1 MAGRREFG
9 GIEVGLTNLD
19 KVLYPATGTTK
30 GEVIDYYT
38 AIAPALLPHIADRPV
53 TRKRWP
59 NGVGESSF
67 FEKNLAAHA
76 PKWIERRP
84 IEHSDRRVTYPVID
98 SVAGLAWLGQQASLE
113 IHVPQWRFV
122 DGSRG
127 PATRIV
133 FDLDP
138 GPGVEL
144 ADCASVAL
152 WIRDTVRDAGLDAFP
167 VTSGSKGIHIYVP
180 LDRVLSP
187 GGASTVAKQLA
198 TGLEKLHPTLVT
210 ATMAKAVRPGK
221 IFLDWS
227 QNNPAKTTIAP
238 YSMRGREQPTV
249 AAPRSWDE
257 IADRH
262 QLRQLRFDEVLERW
276 RSDGDLLA
284 GLDPPLGS
292 AGASDPLQ
300 TYRSM
305 RDPARTP
312 EPVPPGPPDPGAGD
326 RFVVQEHHARRLH
339 WDVRLERDGVLVSW
353 AVPKGPPTSPSQN
366 RLAVHTEDHPLEYL
380 HFHGTIPRGEY
391 GAGQMTIWDSGTYDT
406 EKWRADEV
414 IVQFHGER
422 LDGRY
427 AFIRTDGKQWLM
439 HLMKSQVAE
448 PEEDAGQGSS
458 SDGQYAARQDGAVER
473 RLSETVGAHGD
484 SAARTVSRTEARPA
498 GAEADTPN
506 TAAPSREGGNGARS
520 GAEFPRG
527 LSPMLATS
535 GDVAKLGARDWVFET
550 KWDGFR
556 VIVEIDDDGVV
567 IRSRAGNTVTGRY
580 PRIAELGRRLR
591 GHRIVLDG
599 EAVVSDAEGASN
611 LALLQA
617 DPAQADLVAF
627 DVLYLDGT
635 SLLRKRYA
643 DRRQVLEALAEGVPS
658 LLVPPRL
665 DGSGADALEYSREHR
680 LEGVVAKRK
689 DSVYLPGKR
698 GQSWIKT
705 RNWRT
710 QEVIVGGWRRSAARE
725 FASLLVGVRH
735 EGELYYIGRV
745 GTGFSDR
752 EMSELT
758 ARLRPLRRKTSP
770 FANELT
776 ADERKDAVWATP
788 KITGTVRYMNWTES
802 GRLWHPAWVP
812 EEK

>member
-1 MAGRREFG
+1 MAARREFG

-59 NGVGESSF
+59 NGVSESSF
-67 FEKNLAAHA
+67 FEKNLASHA
-76 PKWIERRP
+76 PKWIQRRP
-84 IEHSDRRVTYPVID
+84 MDHSDRRVNYPVID

-138 GPGVEL
+138 GPGVDL
-144 ADCASVAL
+144 ADCATVAL
-152 WIRDTVRDAGLDAFP
+152 WIRDTVRDAGLDAYP

-198 TGLEKLHPTLVT
+198 TGLEKLHPALVT

-238 YSMRGREQPTV
+238 YSLRGREQPTV

-257 IADRH
+257 IADRKR
-262 QLRQLRFDEVLERW
+262 LRQLRFDEVLERW

-284 GLDPPLGS
+284 GLDPPLG
-292 AGASDPLQ
+292 AGAADPLR

-305 RDPARTP
+305 RDPDRTP

-391 GAGQMTIWDSGTYDT
+391 GAGQMTIWDTGTYDT

-422 LDGRY
+422 LNGRY

-448 PEEDAGQGSS
+448 PEEEAEQEDSA
-458 SDGQYAARQDGAVER
+458 DGQRGDPHGVAGRGRGGSGGDENGVAAHDVAV
-473 RLSETVGAHGD
+473 
-484 SAARTVSRTEARPA
+484 RTSSRTEARS
-498 GAEADTPN
+498 G
-506 TAAPSREGGNGARS
+506 

-535 GDVAKLGARDWVFET
+535 GEVAKLGARDWAFET

-556 VIVEIDDDGVV
+556 VITEIDDGNVV
-567 IRSRAGNTVTGRY
+567 IRSRAGNIVTDRY
-580 PRIAELGRRLR
+580 PRIAELGRQLR

-599 EAVVSDAEGASN
+599 EAVVFDAEGSSN

-617 DPAQADLVAF
+617 DPAHAELVAF

-665 DGSGADALEYSREHR
+665 EGSGADALEYSREHR

-710 QEVIVGGWRRSAARE
+710 QEVIIGGWRRSAARE
-725 FASLLVGVRH
+725 FASLLVGVRYD
-735 EGELYYIGRV
+735 GELYYIGRV

-752 EMSELT
+752 EMSGLT

-770 FANELT
+770 FANDLT

-788 KITGTVRYMNWTES
+788 KIPGTVRYMNWTES

-812 EEK
+812 DEK

>member
-1 MAGRREFG
+1 MAARRDFG

-30 GEVIDYYT
+30 GEVVDYFT
-38 AIAPALLPHIADRPV
+38 TIAPALLPHIAGRPV

-59 NGVGESSF
+59 NGVADSSF
-67 FEKNLAAHA
+67 FEKNLASHA
-76 PKWIERRP
+76 PKWIQRMP
-84 IEHSDRRVTYPVID
+84 MEHSDRRVEYPVID

-122 DGSRG
+122 GGQRG

-144 ADCASVAL
+144 ADCAVVAL
-152 WIRDTVRDAGLDAFP
+152 WIRDTVRDAGLDAYP

-180 LDRVLSP
+180 LDRELSP

-198 TGLEKLHPTLVT
+198 TGLEKLHPKLVT

-238 YSMRGREQPTV
+238 YSLRGREQPTV

-257 IADRH
+257 IADRKN
-262 QLRQLRFDEVLERW
+262 LRQLRFDEVIECW
-276 RSDGDLLA
+276 RADGDLLA
-284 GLDPPLGS
+284 ALDPPPA
-292 AGASDPLQ
+292 AGAADPLQ

-312 EPVPPGPPDPGAGD
+312 EPVPAGPPGPGSGD

-391 GAGQMTIWDSGTYDT
+391 GAGQMTIWDTGTYDT
-406 EKWRADEV
+406 EKWREDEV
-414 IVQFHGER
+414 IVHFHGER
-422 LDGRY
+422 LSGRY

-448 PEEDAGQGSS
+448 DEEQQADSAPPGSSPTSARPTSRRSSARGSADAAPDAG
-458 SDGQYAARQDGAVER
+458 AANGAGGATGPRTGR
-473 RLSETVGAHGD
+473 R
-484 SAARTVSRTEARPA
+484 A
-498 GAEADTPN
+498 GEADGVVGT
-506 TAAPSREGGNGARS
+506 GGGRT

-527 LSPMLATS
+527 LAPMLATS
-535 GDVAKLGARDWVFET
+535 GDVAKLDARDWVFET

-556 VIVEIDDDGVV
+556 IVTEIDDGAVV
-567 IRSRAGNTVTGRY
+567 IRSRAGNVVTDRY
-580 PRIAELGRRLR
+580 PRVAALGRELR
-591 GHRIVLDG
+591 GHRVVLDG
-599 EAVVSDAEGASN
+599 EAVVFDAEGAAN
-611 LALLQA
+611 LALLQEN
-617 DPAQADLVAF
+617 PGQAVLVAF

-635 SLLRKRYA
+635 SLLRKRYT
-643 DRRQVLEALAEGVPS
+643 DRRQLLEVLAERAPS
-658 LLVPPRL
+658 LVVPPRL
-665 DGSGADALEYSREHR
+665 DGPGAQALQYSREHR

-710 QEVIVGGWRRSAARE
+710 QDVVIGGWRRSAARE
-725 FASLLVGVRH
+725 FASLLVGVEY

-758 ARLRPLRRKTSP
+758 TRLRRLRRSTSP
-770 FANELT
+770 FVNELS

-788 KITGTVRYMNWTES
+788 KLTGTVRFMNWTEA
-802 GRLWHPAWVP
+802 GRLWHAAWVP
-812 EEK
+812 EGE

>member
-1 MAGRREFG
+1 MAARREFG

-59 NGVGESSF
+59 NGVSESSF
-67 FEKNLAAHA
+67 FEKNLASHA
-76 PKWIERRP
+76 PKWIQRRP
-84 IEHSDRRVTYPVID
+84 MDHSDRRVNYPVID

-138 GPGVEL
+138 GPGVDL
-144 ADCASVAL
+144 ADCATVAL
-152 WIRDTVRDAGLDAFP
+152 WIRDTVRDAGLDAYP

-198 TGLEKLHPTLVT
+198 TGLEKLHPALVT
-210 ATMAKAVRPGK
+210 AAMAKAVRPGK

-238 YSMRGREQPTV
+238 YSLRGREQPTV

-257 IADRH
+257 IADRKR
-262 QLRQLRFDEVLERW
+262 LRQLHFDEVLERW

-284 GLDPPLGS
+284 GLDPPLG
-292 AGASDPLQ
+292 AGAVDPLQ

-305 RDPARTP
+305 RDPDRTP

-391 GAGQMTIWDSGTYDT
+391 GAGQMTIWDTGTYDT
-406 EKWRADEV
+406 EKWCADEV

-427 AFIRTDGKQWLM
+427 AFIRTDGEQWLM

-448 PEEDAGQGSS
+448 PEEEAEQ
-458 SDGQYAARQDGAVER
+458 
-473 RLSETVGAHGD
+473 GD
-484 SAARTVSRTEARPA
+484 SADGHRGDPQEVAGRSGGSGAAENGVAEHDVAARTTSRTE
-498 GAEADTPN
+498 T
-506 TAAPSREGGNGARS
+506 RS
-520 GAEFPRG
+520 GGAEFPRG

-535 GDVAKLGARDWVFET
+535 GEVAKLGARDWVFET

-556 VIVEIDDDGVV
+556 VITEIDDGNVV
-567 IRSRAGNTVTGRY
+567 IRSRAGNIVTDRY
-580 PRIAELGRRLR
+580 PRIAELGRQLR

-599 EAVVSDAEGASN
+599 EAVVFDAEGSSN

-617 DPAQADLVAF
+617 DPAHAELVAF

-643 DRRQVLEALAEGVPS
+643 DRRQLLEALAEGVPS

-665 DGSGADALEYSREHR
+665 EGSGADALEYSREHR

-710 QEVIVGGWRRSAARE
+710 QEVIIGGWRRSAARE
-725 FASLLVGVRH
+725 FASLLVGVRYD
-735 EGELYYIGRV
+735 GELYYIGRV

-752 EMSELT
+752 EMSGLT

-788 KITGTVRYMNWTES
+788 KIPGTVRYMNWTES

-812 EEK
+812 DEK